1 MAILTDRSLR
11 RKWAGKDEWL
21 SDGGSRGAGRL
32 VAKLSAGGIIFYFQY
47 YISGRRRF
55 LQIGPYDPKSERGQ
69 TPVGRPNSPT
79 YGHFKFPHADT
90 RLTT

>member
-32 VAKLSAGGIIFYFQY
+32 VAKLSAGGIICL
-47 YISGRRRF
+47 RRR
-55 LQIGPYDPKSERGQ
+55 
-69 TPVGRPNSPT
+69 VGRGIGKHLQDSS
-79 YGHFKFPHADT
+79 KF
-90 RLTT
+90 LYLFF